1 MELPHIML
9 RPIVG
14 GASKSVHPCSTLSLN
29 AYRVTTI
36 LQLLGRCDGGVPSPL
51 FTALSITNFFLPF
64 GRQGAIGDWSGL
76 TSNQTMTCSE
86 HRVFCPD
93 IRLCKA

>member
-1 MELPHIML
+1 MELPHVIL

-29 AYRVTTI
+29 AYRVTKI

-51 FTALSITNFFLPF
+51 FTALSITNFFF
-64 GRQGAIGDWSGL
+64 TARKTGSKFEIGQDSQA
-76 TSNQTMTCSE
+76 T
-86 HRVFCPD
+86 
-93 IRLCKA
+93 RL